1 MEKDTRQHSG
11 PTGEC
16 ARCCEDGS
24 GSLERVEEPGASGDC
39 GQEAR
44 AFVGTRRRTGMTAT
58 TESPPRRRTGLAT
71 AVQWRP
77 QVRVGDGVRFGS
89 CFVYSPNGAGE
100 NARYS
105 RSVCLRVKTS
115 DVEWLPRY
123 VGSVFDHCEAGQA
136 LVGFFSSET
145 VLVPVP
151 TYLRCT
157 QRRAWGAACLA
168 SCLKEA
174 GIPGTVWRG
183 LHRIDAVPKSS
194 TACGPKRPSVA
205 THYESL
211 GVARAPERVPERL
224 LLIDDVV
231 SSGRTLL
238 ACWMRLR
245 ERFPQTPIAAF
256 ALIRTLGFVREI
268 PRLVVPCVGRI
279 TWTGVDARRYP

>member
-1 MEKDTRQHSG
+1 MEKDTREHPRSTRERAGSCENSG
-11 PTGEC
+11 
-16 ARCCEDGS
+16 GS
-24 GSLERVEEPGASGDC
+24 MERVEEPRAFGHF

-44 AFVGTRRRTGMTAT
+44 AFVGARRRSGLTAA
-58 TESPPRRRTGLAT
+58 TEWPPRI
-71 AVQWRP
+71 
-77 QVRVGDGVRFGS
+77 RVGDGVRFGS
-89 CFVYSPNGAGE
+89 CFVYSPHGTGE
-100 NARYS
+100 TARYS

-123 VGSVFDHCEAGQA
+123 VETVLDHCDLGQE
-136 LVGFFSSET
+136 LVGFFSRET

-157 QRRAWGAACLA
+157 QRRVWGAACLA
-168 SCLKEA
+168 SCLKEV
-174 GIPGTVWRG
+174 GVPGTIWRG
-183 LHRIDAVPKSS
+183 LQRIDAVRKSS
-194 TACGPKRPSVA
+194 TACGSKRPSVQK
-205 THYESL
+205 HYESL
-211 GVARAPERVPERL
+211 VVARAPQRVPERL

-238 ACWMRLR
+238 ACSIRLR